1 MIHIGEVHAEI
12 ESRGER
18 ASRPPET
25 PPPEPMAAVRER
37 LRPIVLEILADE
49 IERLRRRHG

>member
-1 MIHIGEVHAEI
+1 MIHIGEVHAE
-12 ESRGER
+12 SDSQGAR
-18 ASRPPET
+18 ASRPVEP